1 MVRWIDAD
9 ETVCEPTQFFEDP
22 RGERSVG
29 GSESEE
35 LVCAVATDWSRRK
48 TVQSSPPFVLTDT
61 LHRIFP

>member
-35 LVCAVATDWSRRK
+35 LVCAVATDCSVSK
-48 TVQSSPPFVLTDT
+48 QETDHKVVLTACNVG
-61 LHRIFP
+61 P